1 MDLDSRYIM
10 APALEQ
16 FYIDKSSGLPLA
28 NGKITFYKD
37 NQRTILKNI
46 YTLSGSPPIYR
57 YIALPNPLRLSAVGT
72 IQDANGNNVLPFYF
86 PYDEEGNVELYYV
99 TVENERGQLQFT
111 REGWPSLSIAQNK
124 AEENENNYI
133 PNGQFLIH
141 NNIPVKDKKVAGEIT
156 QAKTTLAPGGWTFH
170 RSEQSTARDLVFFE
184 RFGSSISNPSA
195 YPRYAIRIENQLPN
209 PGDLVKDLRIN
220 FRNVNCFASNTEVYT
235 FSFAGQT
242 NTGNDLKITLLM
254 IKNFGQ
260 GGSPIEEK
268 IINTVTISASY
279 SMLTIPF
286 IFGENTNKT
295 LGLNDD
301 DEVSIALRFPINSV
315 FDVSLTDFC
324 LTSGNKSIQNYPR
337 MTQSDVIS
345 LSVAGSLPIPNADGL
360 DQYLPIVYTQSGFT
374 FYDGDVGKL
383 YSAAYPNPS
392 KGELLCDGARY
403 LRADISKDEIPYS
416 RLAKKLW
423 DEQLTYYRYGTGAS
437 FVTAVLG
444 SQKNRIR
451 LTTNQSGAA
460 IASSAGTSGFTVNT
474 EITGNHYDLQAFIG
488 KDPKKISCQGTVIGS
503 TPLAYAKTSGFTIT
517 DLRNSAAGKHL
528 FQIECTDVK
537 NLAGKWLQFSTTN
550 MTYYVWFT
558 VDGQGEDPKPASLTG
573 VKLTLSSTQTAD
585 DVALYLAET
594 LSGHQMT
601 VVQTLTASQ
610 IKTGSYWTFATST
623 PENFYV
629 WYRKNK
635 QANDPKSGGTGIV
648 VDIQE
653 TDTAEQVN
661 AKTIIAINQAYFAVP
676 DLRGTFL
683 RGWDK
688 EAKLDT
694 GDRFFPYGQGLIK
707 NHIGSFEL
715 DELLT
720 HNHSYTTG
728 FEDPPRGKEVM
739 TEKCYHGTYPSSAYV
754 DYHGG
759 NESRPFNSSVNFVI
773 KY

>member
-1 MDLDSRYIM
+1 MNLDPRYLI
-10 APALEQ
+10 APALEHA
-16 FYIDKSSGLPLA
+16 YIDKKSGLPLA
-28 NGKITFYKD
+28 NGIIAFYQDK
-37 NQRTILKNI
+37 QRTVLKPI
-46 YTLSGSPPIYR
+46 YTLSGDPSHTYV
-57 YIALPNPLRLSAVGT
+57 ALPNPLRLSAVGT
-72 IQDANGNNVLPFYF
+72 IQDANGNNVLPCYF
-86 PYDEEGNVELYYV
+86 PYDEQGNVELYYI
-99 TVENERGQLQFT
+99 TVESMDGQLQFT
-111 REGWPSLSIAQNK
+111 REAWPNTSIEQNNHEK
-124 AEENENNYI
+124 ELINLI
-133 PNGQFLIH
+133 PNGQFLLH
-141 NNIPVKDKKVAGEIT
+141 NSISAQGNRVEGEIN
-156 QAKTTLAPGGWTFH
+156 QAVTYLAPGGWTFQ
-170 RSEQSTARDLVFFE
+170 RPEQSIAKDLVVFE
-184 RFGSSISNPSA
+184 RFGSSVSNPSG

-209 PGDLVKDLRIN
+209 PGDLIKDLRIG
-220 FRNVNCFASNTEVYT
+220 FRNVNRFASDQFYT
-235 FSFAGQT
+235 FSFAAQT
-242 NTGNDLKITLLM
+242 NTGNTLNATLLL
-254 IKNFGQ
+254 IKNYGQ

-268 IINTVTISASY
+268 IIATVTMSESY
-279 SMLTIPF
+279 SMIHVSF
-286 IFGENTNKT
+286 IFGENQNKT

-301 DEVSIALRFPINSV
+301 DSVSIALRFPTNSV
-315 FDVSLTDFC
+315 LDVSLTNFMLSEVNNPIND
-324 LTSGNKSIQNYPR
+324 YPQI
-337 MTQSDVIS
+337 TDTHVIS
-345 LSVAGSLPIPNADGL
+345 QSLAGNSVPAGDGS
-360 DQYLPIVYTQSGFT
+360 DNYLPVYASKTGFI
-374 FYDGDVGKL
+374 FYKGDIGKI
-383 YSAAYPNPS
+383 YSTAYPKPS
-392 KGELLCDGARY
+392 LGELLCDGTRY
-403 LRADISKDEIPYS
+403 LSTEISPDEIPYS

-423 DEQLTYYRYGTGAS
+423 DDESSYYRYGTGTN
-437 FVTAVLG
+437 FVTAVID

-488 KDPKKISCQGTVIGS
+488 KDPKKIICQGTVIGS

-528 FQIECTDVK
+528 FQIECADVK

-728 FEDPPRGKEVM
+728 FEDPQRGKEAM
-739 TEKCYHGTYPSSAYV
+739 TEKCYHGTYPNNAYV
-754 DYHGG
+754 DYQGG
-759 NESRPFNSSVNFVI
+759 NESRPLNSAVNFVI